1 VKCPALPNWIANAAV
16 AVVVAGVL
24 EDPVADMVEADHAK
38 VRLPTV
44 ALAAMASAVAM
55 AIEVE
60 TMGVQVAVTVIAVVL
75 AEAITAA
82 DSVAQ

>member
-1 VKCPALPNWIANAAV
+1 M
-16 AVVVAGVL
+16 VVEADL
-24 EDPVADMVEADHAK
+24 EDQVADMVEADHAK

-44 ALAAMASAVAM
+44 VLAAMASAVAM
-55 AIEVE
+55 AIGVE
-60 TMGVQVAVTVIAVVL
+60 TMGVQVAVTVIAVVP